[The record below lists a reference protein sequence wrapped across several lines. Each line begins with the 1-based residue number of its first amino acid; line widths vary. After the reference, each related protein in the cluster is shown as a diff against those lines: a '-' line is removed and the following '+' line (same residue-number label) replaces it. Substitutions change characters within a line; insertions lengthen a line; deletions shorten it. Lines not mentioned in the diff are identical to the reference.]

1 MCGFAG
7 EFLLGPGR
15 ADLALARRM
24 AARLAHRGPD
34 ETGSFL
40 SADGRC
46 AMGFSRLSVIDPAA
60 SQQPMSSDDG
70 NITVAFNGEIYN
82 FRQLRRDLA
91 ADGAVFHTQGDTE
104 VLPHLYRRHGPEML
118 HRLDGMFALVIY
130 DRSAGALFLAR
141 DRLGQKPLWY
151 APLDDR
157 IVFASQAKALLLH
170 PAVDTTLD
178 LSALTFYL
186 TMGYIP
192 GPASAFRGLRKLAPA
207 HYMTVG
213 AAPAPPVLYWSPA
226 PGRAPGDPAAA
237 AATVR
242 HSVLS
247 AVRAR
252 MAADVPLGALLSG
265 NINSSIVVAAMCLIA
280 GRARGVR
287 TFTAGFEQAPF
298 DERPAAR
305 RLARHCGTDHTELLV
320 QPDLTGAVDLVVS
333 AYDEPFA
340 DSSALPTFLICR
352 EARRHV
358 TVALAGDGGD
368 EVFAGYDRYRA
379 VRLADVIG
387 PGRYLLARLAA
398 RLLGP
403 LAPHNERNPL
413 RRFLRFAHALPY
425 PPATQYFMH
434 RRLFSPDDLR
444 RLLAPEFLET
454 VDVGAPAS
462 WFVELYEATDLDCE
476 VARAQRH
483 DMLTYLPDD
492 LLVKSDI
499 ASMASSLEL
508 RSPFLDHRVVSLGLS
523 LPAGWKIRGRRGKAI
538 LRDAFADTLP
548 PEVLRRPKRGFAVPL
563 GDWLRNELLGELK
576 ETLLD
581 PSPAEPA
588 IFRRQALLGLINDH
602 VSGRADHRHRLWALL
617 VLGRWLARQHA

>member
-7 EFLLGPGR
+7 EFLPGPGR
-15 ADLALARRM
+15 ADLPLAERM

-40 SADGRC
+40 SPDGRC
-46 AMGFSRLSVIDPAA
+46 AIGFSRLSVIDPAA
-60 SQQPMSSDDG
+60 SHQPMSTDDG

-82 FRQLRRDLA
+82 FRELRRDLA
-91 ADGAVFHTQGDTE
+91 ADGAVFHTEGDTE

-151 APLDDR
+151 ALLRDR
-157 IVFASQAKALLLH
+157 IVFASEAKALLLH
-170 PAVDTTLD
+170 PAVDTTAD
-178 LSALTFYL
+178 PSALTSYL
-186 TMGYIP
+186 TTGYIP
-192 GPASAFRGLRKLAPA
+192 APASAFQGLRKLAPG
-207 HYMTVG
+207 HHMTIA
-213 AAPAPPVLYWSPA
+213 AAPATAIRYWSPTAAQPPPDAAQA
-226 PGRAPGDPAAA
+226 P
-237 AATVR
+237 TIVR
-242 HSVLS
+242 DCVLS
-247 AVRAR
+247 AVSTR

-265 NINSSIVVAAMCLIA
+265 GIDSSIVVAAMCAAA
-280 GRARGVR
+280 GRAGGVR
-287 TFTAGFEQAPF
+287 TFTAGFHQAAF

-320 QPDLTGAVDLVVS
+320 RPDLTGAVDLVVS
-333 AYDEPFA
+333 AYDAPFA

-379 VRLADVIG
+379 VRLADAIG
-387 PGRYLLARLAA
+387 PGRYFLARLAA
-398 RLLGP
+398 RLLRP
-403 LAPHNERNPL
+403 LAPHNERNRL
-413 RRFLRFAHALPY
+413 RRFLRFADALPY
-425 PPATQYFMH
+425 PLATQYFMH

-492 LLVKSDI
+492 VLVKTDI

-508 RSPFLDHRVVSLGLS
+508 RAPFLDHRVAALGLS

-538 LRDAFADTLP
+538 LRDAFADMLP
-548 PEVLRRPKRGFAVPL
+548 SEILHRPKRGFAVPL

-581 PSPAEPA
+581 SSLAERA
-588 IFRRQALLGLINDH
+588 IFRPDALLGLINDH

-617 VLGRWLARQHA
+617 VLARWLAQQQA